1 MVYASAKRCNFVY
14 LDQSGVNVMLSNA
27 DGPLIRSLY
36 QAYAKTTSVI
46 GVTRMLNFKRNKRG
60 KVAEVVITN
69 Y

>member
-1 MVYASAKRCNFVY
+1 
-14 LDQSGVNVMLSNA
+14 MLSNA
-27 DGPLIRSLY
+27 DGPLIRSLH

-46 GVTRMLNFKRNKRG
+46 GVTRMLNSKRNKRG

>member
-1 MVYASAKRCNFVY
+1 
-14 LDQSGVNVMLSNA
+14 MLSNA

-46 GVTRMLNFKRNKRG
+46 GVTRMLNSKRNKRG